1 MGKLTSLLG
10 RVAACEGPRA
20 KPRGRGWR
28 LESCRREVKVARKY
42 PAPGGTILDERHPG
56 DLPDRSA
63 KRLRQ
68 LLLIHKISHEG
79 MARVS
84 EP

>member
-10 RVAACEGPRA
+10 RVAAGEGPRA

-28 LESCRREVKVARKY
+28 LESCRREVKVARKI
-42 PAPGGTILDERHPG
+42 PGTWGYHPRRTASRRS
-56 DLPDRSA
+56 PDRGA
-63 KRLRQ
+63 TRLRQ